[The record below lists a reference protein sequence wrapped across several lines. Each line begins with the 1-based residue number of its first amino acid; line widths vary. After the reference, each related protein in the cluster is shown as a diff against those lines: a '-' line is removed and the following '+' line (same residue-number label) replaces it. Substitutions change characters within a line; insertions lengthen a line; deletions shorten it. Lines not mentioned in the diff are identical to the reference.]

1 MSTLSLT
8 SSDQHRFQVY
18 ATGDEKAERGLIVLQ
33 EIFGVNQHIRNTCER
48 FAEQGFRVLSPA
60 LFDRQEKNVE
70 LGYTAEDVQAGLALR
85 NGIAQDKTL
94 LDIQACVDALGSR
107 KIGIVGY
114 CWGGSLSW
122 LAACRLQGL
131 KAASCWYGSQIAQN
145 AQEQPRIPVQMH
157 FGAQDHSIPASA
169 IQTIKDAQKDVDIYV
184 YEPAGHGFGCDHRP
198 DFHEASYKLAQE
210 RTLAFFAEHL
220 R

>member
-1 MSTLSLT
+1 M
-8 SSDQHRFQVY
+8 
-18 ATGDEKAERGLIVLQ
+18 
-33 EIFGVNQHIRNTCER
+33 
-48 FAEQGFRVLSPA
+48 
-60 LFDRQEKNVE
+60 
-70 LGYTAEDVQAGLALR
+70 QAGLALR
-85 NGIAQDKTL
+85 NGIALDNTL
-94 LDIQACVDALGSR
+94 LDIQACIDALGSR

-131 KAASCWYGSQIAQN
+131 RAASCWYGSQIAQN
-145 AQEQPRIPVQMH
+145 AQEHPYIPVQMH

-169 IQTIKDAQKDVDIYV
+169 IQTIKDSQQDVAIYV
-184 YEPAGHGFGCDHRP
+184 YEPAGHGFGCDQRP
-198 DFHEASYKLAQE
+198 DFHEASYKQAQE

>member
-8 SSDQHRFQVY
+8 SADQHRFQAY
-18 ATGDEKAERGLIVLQ
+18 AAGDEKAERGLIVLQ

-48 FAEQGFRVLSPA
+48 FAEQGYRVLSPA

-107 KIGIVGY
+107 KIGI
-114 CWGGSLSW
+114 
-122 LAACRLQGL
+122 
-131 KAASCWYGSQIAQN
+131 N

-169 IQTIKDAQKDVDIYV
+169 IQTIKDAQKDMDIYV
-184 YEPAGHGFGCDHRP
+184 QRAAAVCHRTACYYQGFLYTP
-198 DFHEASYKLAQE
+198 L
-210 RTLAFFAEHL
+210 
-220 R
+220 